1 MRPNTHDEKR
11 LLGGRKAEDQSR
23 RRSVMMI
30 AAGWML
36 AIGLILFSALL
47 FVAGARR
54 LFLTANPHFTLKHVE
69 IEGPTKSD
77 KLLLTD
83 VDALKED
90 LQQSLKNFEVGRVNL
105 FTLDLAS
112 IRSKTLK
119 MPATRAC
126 TVERILPDTLRITIF
141 EKRPVAR
148 ILSEGSVL
156 LCSLDGSL
164 LSKNEGNYDNLPVI
178 QPSKPG
184 RLQPGSEI
192 EDPAVLTALRYLQH
206 AGTWWREFDGRKIF
220 PEMIFTPTFIK
231 TRADGTLCVTV
242 AANPD
247 CRLLAGVTLYLN
259 PSPVELEP
267 SVKRAVD
274 WVLHNRDEGGK
285 EVKEYIEATV
295 RAPAGK

>member
-23 RRSVMMI
+23 RRSVLMI
-30 AAGWML
+30 TAAWLL
-36 AIGLILFSALL
+36 ALGLILFSSLL
-47 FVAGARR
+47 FTAGARR
-54 LFLTANPHFTLKHVE
+54 LFLTANPHFTLKHVD
-69 IEGPTKSD
+69 IEGPTKND

-83 VDALKED
+83 IEALKED
-90 LQQSLKNFEVGRVNL
+90 LQQSQKNFELGRVNL

-112 IRSKTLK
+112 IREKTLK
-119 MPATRAC
+119 LPATRAC
-126 TVERILPDTLRITIF
+126 TVERLLPDTLRITIF

-148 ILSEGSVL
+148 IVSEGTML
-156 LCSLDGSL
+156 LCSLDGSIMP
-164 LSKNEGNYDNLPVI
+164 KNEGNFDHLPVI
-178 QPSKPG
+178 QPSKPS

-220 PEMIFTPTFIK
+220 PEAIFTPTFIK

-247 CRLLAGVTLYLN
+247 CRLQAGVTLYLN
-259 PSPVELEP
+259 AAPYELEL
-267 SVKRAVD
+267 SIKRALD

-285 EVKEYIEATV
+285 VVTEYIEATV
-295 RAPAGK
+295 RAPAGR